1 MTLNNIA
8 WSFTKEFYSDIEK
21 FNNEIIQYQKD
32 IYKTDERWKPNEIIF
47 DFPKLEIQYMAWVT
61 GPTDLL
67 ENETLIEDDEDIFDE
82 EPEEDEEGYQ
92 VEILAL
98 LTSDNGKNFT
108 ALEFLMKAHN
118 QMSNKELGDHVFF
131 EGTDENPDITDGL
144 PTCYISCGS

>member
-98 LTSDNGKNFT
+98 LTADNGKNFT